1 MIRVAAVAALVTF
14 ALAAGAGAA
23 PTPSRD
29 PQQRHTAADM
39 KRAGALAL
47 RRTDL
52 AAGWKTD
59 KPQKPSP
66 PCTAGPDES
75 KLVQTAR
82 IDPSFTWKDGVT
94 NVGSEVDIFR
104 SAPEAL
110 QDWRLSKLDLSSTC
124 LLPSPRAGVGAGVQG
139 ALLSA
144 TKPPAPGAG
153 PPPLHIRLVSLSA
166 P

>member
-1 MIRVAAVAALVTF
+1 MIRAAAVAALLTF

-23 PTPSRD
+23 RAPSRD

-39 KRAGALAL
+39 KRAAALAL

-52 AAGWKTD
+52 AAGWKAD

-104 SAPEAL
+104 SAPEAR
-110 QDWRLSKLDLSSTC
+110 QDWRLSTLG
-124 LLPSPRAGVGAGVQG
+124 LLFPR
-139 ALLSA
+139 
-144 TKPPAPGAG
+144 
-153 PPPLHIRLVSLSA
+153 PPPSA
-166 P
+166 PAGGGARVPV